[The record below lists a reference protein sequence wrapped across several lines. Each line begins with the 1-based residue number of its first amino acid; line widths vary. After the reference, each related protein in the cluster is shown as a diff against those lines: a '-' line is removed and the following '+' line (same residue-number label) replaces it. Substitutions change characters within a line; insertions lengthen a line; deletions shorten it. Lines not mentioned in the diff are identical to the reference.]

1 MKNLL
6 NPKLIQ
12 YDPKK
17 IKFMQVNENKEYQA
31 VSLSKE
37 GECVLSLPH
46 TRDKNNNKQQEN
58 AKISNHH
65 YHFQDIKDVQHK
77 NVNAT
82 WDDWKF
88 PMHPV
93 SIEKF

>member
-58 AKISNHH
+58 AKN
-65 YHFQDIKDVQHK
+65 FQPSLSHSRHK
-77 NVNAT
+77 RCAT
-82 WDDWKF
+82 
-88 PMHPV
+88 
-93 SIEKF
+93 